1 MSRGLNK
8 SQCID
13 CLPKKWPYCGEVA
26 VRGGLTVI
34 RSFFCHSGLRQSN
47 FVLLVTCPFGVC
59 DICIFGALPAIYCNN
74 AFNLFVLYDYTY
86 MPIFFSAQ
94 TPRYA
99 ADEIAVFNPDT
110 NEWQRKKV
118 EVQ

>member
-1 MSRGLNK
+1 M
-8 SQCID
+8 C
-13 CLPKKWPYCGEVA
+13 
-26 VRGGLTVI
+26 T
-34 RSFFCHSGLRQSN
+34 
-47 FVLLVTCPFGVC
+47 
-59 DICIFGALPAIYCNN
+59 FGAWLAIYCNN

-86 MPIFFSAQ
+86 MPILFSSQ